1 MKLFCAAPLFFLC
14 ASCVSLYSGSAR
26 PTDAA
31 ILDGPDWVAVR
42 NVPVL
47 RQESQRDC
55 GAAALAI
62 VLAVYGDRVSPAE
75 IMARCQAGPDRGI
88 RAEALRTFA
97 LSRGLAASLI
107 SATREDL
114 IAELADGRPLLVGV
128 VKPAA
133 TGGFPHYEVIVG
145 IQAKTFEV
153 ASIDPAR
160 GLTVNTWEGFLR
172 EWDPADRLALVAGRE
187 GK

>member
-1 MKLFCAAPLFFLC
+1 MKLFCVAPIFLLA
-14 ASCVSLYSGSAR
+14 ASCVSLYSGTAR
-26 PTDAA
+26 PAEAA
-31 ILDGPDWVAVR
+31 LLDEPDWVVVKG
-42 NVPVL
+42 VPVL

-55 GAAALAI
+55 GAAALAM
-62 VLAVYGDRVSPAE
+62 VLAVYGDRVTPAE

-88 RAEALRTFA
+88 RADALRDFA
-97 LSRGLAASLI
+97 LTRGLAATLI

-114 IAELADGRPLLVGV
+114 LTELGEGHPLLVGV
-128 VKPAA
+128 VKPVA

-145 IQAKTFEV
+145 IHARTFEV
-153 ASIDPAR
+153 ATIDPAR

-172 EWDPADRLALVAGRE
+172 EWDPADRLALIAGRE

>member
-1 MKLFCAAPLFFLC
+1 VKQFCAALCFLLP
-14 ASCVSLYSGSAR
+14 AGCVSLYSGSAR
-26 PTDAA
+26 PADTA
-31 ILDGPDWVAVR
+31 ILDAPGWVAVR

-47 RQESQRDC
+47 RQETQRDC
-55 GAAALAI
+55 GAAALAM
-62 VLAVYGDRVSPAE
+62 VLAVYGDRVPPAE

-88 RAEALRTFA
+88 RAEALRAFA

-107 SATREDL
+107 SATRED
-114 IAELADGRPLLVGV
+114 IITELGEGRPLLVGV
-128 VKPAA
+128 VKPVAN
-133 TGGFPHYEVIVG
+133 GGFPHYEVIVG
-145 IQAKTFEV
+145 IHAGTFDV

-172 EWDPADRLALVAGRE
+172 EWDPADRLGLVAGRE